1 MLRPIARRSGSL
13 LQRGSISP
21 AKPQFAKAWASC
33 SASAASAKAANLGSA
48 PKLHAHSSISRGTNL
63 LPSVAAKLVLA
74 GMFSTSAAAITA
86 EKSEALSHSDV
97 LRFWFG
103 EDYNS
108 DDLKMNKLWFEGGDE
123 ADEQIKAE
131 FGPTLEKLLDESEG
145 DTHLKSWE

>member
-1 MLRPIARRSGSL
+1 
-13 LQRGSISP
+13 
-21 AKPQFAKAWASC
+21 
-33 SASAASAKAANLGSA
+33 
-48 PKLHAHSSISRGTNL
+48 
-63 LPSVAAKLVLA
+63 
-74 GMFSTSAAAITA
+74 MFSTSAAAITA